1 MVLLS
6 LLGVEGFRFVRT
18 VRDLREGKDIL
29 LETADLLE
37 ERSLDV
43 TAGELDQANAD
54 FDRAS
59 ERIDRASGVLRSDP
73 ILSVAARLPWLGGQ
87 VGAARDLADIGSHST
102 AIGTESVEAFRAFQ
116 RIRDTEG
123 GELSEKVVSV
133 LDVLDPHL
141 TVIEHHLAIVQ
152 EQRARIGDRDLV
164 SPLESAVSSLDQ
176 RLEDLED
183 RLVNQRRAQEMAPRV
198 LGYQGPQTYLVL
210 AHDNTEI
217 LPTGGFILVYGFLT
231 FDEGRLQNLSFDT
244 VDTVGN
250 VADGAWPPT
259 DGRPS
264 VEPPR
269 ALKVHLLR
277 NWPMGL
283 AEASWWPDF
292 PTAAK
297 NAIEIYR
304 VNSGDQRTI
313 DGVIGINFLTLE
325 KLLEVLGPVTVDL
338 YGETVTNET
347 VTSRTLVITH
357 PEALRPWET
366 DRYDFTGYVAQEV
379 IERTLSADS
388 SQWAS
393 LLAALDALGGE
404 KNLLLYH
411 TDPAVQR
418 EIVDFGWDGVVD
430 ESAGDFLMAVDSNLR
445 RNKLNLVV
453 ETSIDLDVRLD
464 GEGNASNVATITY
477 RNDHT
482 AWAQTADPRL
492 LPLTTGGGWPVPLY
506 GSYVRL
512 LVPEASELQALTLGG
527 VPAEAEEVSTEGVR
541 ASIGF
546 YVSVPLDSTAE
557 VAYAY
562 VAPSI
567 VDVSHNP
574 YEYRLLVQKQPG
586 TRAVPLTVTVAAPPG
601 MKVVSIELD
610 GKELEGGLDQIVT
623 DLRQDR
629 QIAVK
634 YAPNS

>member
-1 MVLLS
+1 MALIS
-6 LLGVEGFRFVRT
+6 LLGIEGYRFVRT
-18 VRDLREGKDIL
+18 AQDLREGRDIL
-29 LETADLLE
+29 LEAADLLE

-54 FDRAS
+54 FGRAS

-87 VGAARDLADIGSHST
+87 VDAARDLADIGSHST

-116 RIRDTEG
+116 RVRDAEG

-133 LDVLDPHL
+133 LDALDPHL

-152 EQRARIGDRDLV
+152 EERARIGDRDLL
-164 SPLESAVSSLDQ
+164 PALESAVSSLDQ
-176 RLEDLED
+176 RMEDLEG

-198 LGYQGPQTYLVL
+198 LGYEGPQTYLIL

-244 VDTVGN
+244 VDTVGH

-259 DGRPS
+259 DGRPY

-269 ALKVHLLR
+269 ALREHLLR

-292 PTAAK
+292 PTAAM

-325 KLLEVLGPVTVDL
+325 KLLDVLGPVTVDL
-338 YGETVTNET
+338 YGETVTSET

-393 LLAALDALGGE
+393 LLTALDALGGE

-411 TDPAVQR
+411 SDSAVQR
-418 EIVDFGWDGVVD
+418 GIVDFGWDGGV
-430 ESAGDFLMAVDSNLR
+430 EETAGDFLMAVDSNLR

-464 GEGNASNVATITY
+464 AEGNASNVATITY

-482 AWAQTADPRL
+482 SWAQTADPRL

-512 LVPEASELQALTLGG
+512 LVPRESELQALTLGG
-527 VPAEAEEVSTEGVR
+527 LAAEAEEVSTEGAR
-541 ASIGF
+541 TSFGF
-546 YVSVPLDSTAE
+546 YVSLPLDSTAE
-557 VAYAY
+557 VSYAYA
-562 VAPSI
+562 APSV
-567 VDVSHNP
+567 VDASHDS

-586 TRAVPLTVTVAAPPG
+586 TRAVPLTVTVEAPPG
-601 MKVVSIELD
+601 MKILSVELD
-610 GKELEGGLDQIVT
+610 GDELNREVGAIVT
-623 DLRQDR
+623 DLQQDR
-629 QIAVK
+629 QIVVT
-634 YAPNS
+634 YAPHR